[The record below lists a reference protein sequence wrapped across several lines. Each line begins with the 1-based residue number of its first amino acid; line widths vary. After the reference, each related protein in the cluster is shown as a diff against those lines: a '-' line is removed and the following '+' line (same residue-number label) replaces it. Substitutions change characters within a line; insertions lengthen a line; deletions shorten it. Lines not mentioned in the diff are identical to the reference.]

1 MQPDLLDHTASSTVV
16 IPFPTSKRVGHIR
29 RTAERICNS
38 RTDREANFIW
48 KRAVQGMWRQ
58 MEKAGVP
65 NDQIETELR
74 IFHDCVQ
81 AEMIRQSRGLSGI
94 PGGDIA

>member
-1 MQPDLLDHTASSTVV
+1 MQPDLLSQTTPSVIV

-29 RTAERICNS
+29 RTAERIHNS

-48 KRAVQGMWRQ
+48 KRAVQSMWRQ
-58 MEKAGVP
+58 MKKAGVP
-65 NDQIETELR
+65 HDQIENELR

-81 AEMIRQSRGLSGI
+81 AEMIKQSRGFSGI